1 MIGNINLKVGNSVE
15 NINNVEKVQATK
27 KITIGLFIDTFF
39 PMIDGVVMV
48 VDNYAKRLIKYA
60 NVIVFAPDYAKGKFD
75 DSKFPYKVVR
85 CKSIKMPI
93 IDYSLPMPKLDKK
106 FMCELNGTKLDIVHI
121 HSPFSIGKVGIEYAK
136 KNNVPVIATMHSQY
150 KKDFL
155 RAVKYEPFANI
166 LTKVIVKQY
175 NKCDECWAVNSE
187 VAKIYYE
194 EYKYKK
200 LPKVMGNATD
210 MELLENIEESKKL
223 INQKYN
229 ISPKEKV
236 FLFVGRINNLK
247 NVYLIAHSLKI
258 LKEKYDPK
266 FKMLFVGSGQD
277 EDELKS
283 IISKNN
289 MEQDVIMCGR
299 ITDRKLLANIY
310 ARADLFLFPS
320 LYDASSIVQIEAAS
334 QKTPT
339 LFVEGAATT
348 ATITENVNGF
358 ICKNNENDF
367 AEKINEIITNEK
379 LYKDV
384 SENAYKDIY
393 VNWDSQVKKVFDA
406 YIEIIENQNSKQ

>member
-1 MIGNINLKVGNSVE
+1 MACYINNNLKVGVYL
-15 NINNVEKVQATK
+15 NNKQISETN

-39 PMIDGVVMV
+39 PMIDGVTMV
-48 VDNYAKRLIKYA
+48 VDNYAKRLTKYA
-60 NVIVFAPDYAKGKFD
+60 NVIVFAPEYPKAQYD
-75 DSKFPYKVVR
+75 DSKFLYKVVR
-85 CKSIKMPI
+85 CKSVKMPI
-93 IDYSLPMPKLDKK
+93 IDYSLPMPKIDKK
-106 FMCELNGTKLDIVHI
+106 FMHELNNTKLDIVHI
-121 HSPFSIGKVGIEYAK
+121 HSPFTIGKIGVEYAK
-136 KNNVPVIATMHSQY
+136 KNNVPAIATMHSQY

-155 RAVKYEPFANI
+155 RAVKFEPLANL
-166 LTKVIVKQY
+166 LTIRQY

-187 VAKIYYE
+187 IAKIYYE

-210 MELLENIEESKKL
+210 MKLVENMEQAKKL
-223 INQKYN
+223 INEKYN
-229 ISPKEKV
+229 ISPDEEV

-247 NVYLIAHSLKI
+247 NVFLIANSLKI
-258 LKEKYDPK
+258 LKEKYNPK

-283 IISKNN
+283 IIDKNN
-289 MEQDVIMCGR
+289 MNQDIIMCGK
-299 ITDRKLLANIY
+299 ISDRELLANIY

-358 ICKNNENDF
+358 ISQNNEEDF
-367 AEKINEIITNEK
+367 AEKINEIINNK
-379 LYKDV
+379 ALYDSV
-384 SENAYKDIY
+384 CENVYKDIY
-393 VNWDSQVKKVFDA
+393 INWDSQVSKVFDS
-406 YIEIIENQNSKQ
+406 YMEIISERL

>member
-1 MIGNINLKVGNSVE
+1 MVCYINNNLKVGVYL
-15 NINNVEKVQATK
+15 NNKQISETN

-39 PMIDGVVMV
+39 PMIDGVTMV
-48 VDNYAKRLIKYA
+48 VDNYAKRLTKYA
-60 NVIVFAPDYAKGKFD
+60 NVIVFAPEYPKAQYD
-75 DSKFPYKVVR
+75 DSKFLYKVVR
-85 CKSIKMPI
+85 CKSVKMPI
-93 IDYSLPMPKLDKK
+93 IDYSLPMPKIDKK
-106 FMCELNGTKLDIVHI
+106 FMHELNNTKLDIVHI
-121 HSPFSIGKVGIEYAK
+121 HSPFTIGKIGVEYAK
-136 KNNVPVIATMHSQY
+136 KNNVPAIATMHSQY

-155 RAVKYEPFANI
+155 RAVKFEPLANL
-166 LTKVIVKQY
+166 LTKVIIRQY

-187 VAKIYYE
+187 IAKIYYE

-210 MELLENIEESKKL
+210 MKLVENMEQAKKL
-223 INQKYN
+223 INEKYN
-229 ISPKEKV
+229 ISPDEKV

-247 NVYLIAHSLKI
+247 NVFLIANSLKI
-258 LKEKYDPK
+258 LKEKYNPK

-283 IISKNN
+283 IIDKNN
-289 MEQDVIMCGR
+289 MNQDIIMCGK
-299 ITDRKLLANIY
+299 ISDRELLANIY

-358 ICKNNENDF
+358 ISQNNEENF
-367 AEKINEIITNEK
+367 AEKINEIINNK
-379 LYKDV
+379 ALYDSV
-384 SENAYKDIY
+384 CENVYKDIY
-393 VNWDSQVKKVFDA
+393 INWDSQVSKVFDS
-406 YIEIIENQNSKQ
+406 YMEIISEGL

>member
-1 MIGNINLKVGNSVE
+1 MDNKQVDSAN
-15 NINNVEKVQATK
+15 

-39 PMIDGVVMV
+39 PMIDGVTMV
-48 VDNYAKRLIKYA
+48 VDNYAKRLTKYA
-60 NVIVFAPDYAKGKFD
+60 NVIVFAPEYPKVQYD
-75 DSKFPYKVVR
+75 DSKFSYKVVR
-85 CKSIKMPI
+85 CKSVKMPI
-93 IDYSLPMPKLDKK
+93 IDYSLPMPKIDKE
-106 FMCELNGTKLDIVHI
+106 FMHELNNTKLDIVHI
-121 HSPFSIGKVGIEYAK
+121 HSPFTIGKIGVEYAK
-136 KNNVPVIATMHSQY
+136 KNNVPAIATMHSQY

-155 RAVKYEPFANI
+155 RAVKFEPFANL
-166 LTKVIVKQY
+166 LTKVIIRQY

-187 VAKIYYE
+187 IAKIYYE

-210 MELLENIEESKKL
+210 MKPVENMEQARKL
-223 INQKYN
+223 INEKYN
-229 ISPKEKV
+229 ILPDEKV

-247 NVYLIAHSLKI
+247 NVFLIANSLKI
-258 LKEKYDPK
+258 LKEKYNPK

-283 IISKNN
+283 IIDKNN
-289 MEQDVIMCGR
+289 MNQDIIMCGK
-299 ITDRKLLANIY
+299 ISDRELLANIY

-358 ICKNNENDF
+358 ISQNNEENF
-367 AEKINEIITNEK
+367 AEKINETINNK
-379 LYKDV
+379 VLYDSV
-384 SENAYKDIY
+384 CENVYKDIY
-393 VNWDSQVKKVFDA
+393 INWDSQVSKVFDS
-406 YIEIIENQNSKQ
+406 YMEIIRARL

>member
-1 MIGNINLKVGNSVE
+1 MACYINNNLKVGVYL
-15 NINNVEKVQATK
+15 NNKQISETN

-39 PMIDGVVMV
+39 PMIDGVTMV
-48 VDNYAKRLIKYA
+48 VDNYAKRLTKYA
-60 NVIVFAPDYAKGKFD
+60 NVIVFAPEYPKAQYDASTFL
-75 DSKFPYKVVR
+75 YKVVR
-85 CKSIKMPI
+85 CKSVKMPI
-93 IDYSLPMPKLDKK
+93 IDYSLPMPKIDKK
-106 FMCELNGTKLDIVHI
+106 FMHELNNTKLDIVHI
-121 HSPFSIGKVGIEYAK
+121 HSPFTIGKIGVEYAK
-136 KNNVPVIATMHSQY
+136 KNNVPAIATMHSQY

-155 RAVKYEPFANI
+155 RAVKFEPLANL
-166 LTKVIVKQY
+166 LTKVIIRQY

-187 VAKIYYE
+187 IAKIYYE

-210 MELLENIEESKKL
+210 MKLVENMEQAKKL
-223 INQKYN
+223 INEKYN
-229 ISPKEKV
+229 ISPDEKV

-247 NVYLIAHSLKI
+247 NVFLIANSLKI
-258 LKEKYDPK
+258 LKEKYNPK

-283 IISKNN
+283 IIDKNN
-289 MEQDVIMCGR
+289 MNQDIIMCGK
-299 ITDRKLLANIY
+299 ISDRELLANIY

-358 ICKNNENDF
+358 ISQNNEKDF
-367 AEKINEIITNEK
+367 AEKINEIINNK
-379 LYKDV
+379 ALYDSV
-384 SENAYKDIY
+384 CENVYKDIY
-393 VNWDSQVKKVFDA
+393 INWDSQVSKVFDS
-406 YIEIIENQNSKQ
+406 YMEIISERL

>member
-1 MIGNINLKVGNSVE
+1 MICYINNNLKVGVYL
-15 NINNVEKVQATK
+15 NNKQISKTN

-39 PMIDGVVMV
+39 PMIDGVTMV
-48 VDNYAKRLIKYA
+48 VDNYAKRLTEYA
-60 NVIVFAPDYAKGKFD
+60 NVIVFAPEYPKAQYD
-75 DSKFPYKVVR
+75 DSKLLYKVVR
-85 CKSIKMPI
+85 CKSVKMPI
-93 IDYSLPMPKLDKK
+93 IDYSLPMPKIDKE
-106 FMCELNGTKLDIVHI
+106 FMHELNNTKLDIVHI
-121 HSPFSIGKVGIEYAK
+121 HSPFTIGKIGVEYAK
-136 KNNVPVIATMHSQY
+136 KNNVPAIATMHSQY

-155 RAVKYEPFANI
+155 RAVKFEPLANL
-166 LTKVIVKQY
+166 LTKIIIRQY

-187 VAKIYYE
+187 IAKIYYE

-210 MELLENIEESKKL
+210 MKLVENMEQAKKL
-223 INQKYN
+223 INEKYN
-229 ISPKEKV
+229 ISPDEKV

-247 NVYLIAHSLKI
+247 NVFLIANSLKI
-258 LKEKYDPK
+258 LKEKYNPK

-283 IISKNN
+283 IIDKNN
-289 MEQDVIMCGR
+289 MNQDIIMCGK
-299 ITDRKLLANIY
+299 ISDRELLANIY

-358 ICKNNENDF
+358 ISQNNEEDF
-367 AEKINEIITNEK
+367 AEKINEIINNK
-379 LYKDV
+379 ALYDSV
-384 SENAYKDIY
+384 CENVYKDIY
-393 VNWDSQVKKVFDA
+393 INWDSQVSKVFDS
-406 YIEIIENQNSKQ
+406 YMEIISERL

>member
-1 MIGNINLKVGNSVE
+1 MACYINNNLKVGVYL
-15 NINNVEKVQATK
+15 NNKQISETN

-39 PMIDGVVMV
+39 PMIDGVTMV
-48 VDNYAKRLIKYA
+48 VDNYAKRLTKYA
-60 NVIVFAPDYAKGKFD
+60 NVIVFAPEYPKAQYD
-75 DSKFPYKVVR
+75 DSKFLYKVVR
-85 CKSIKMPI
+85 CKSVKMPI
-93 IDYSLPMPKLDKK
+93 IDYSLPMPKIDKK
-106 FMCELNGTKLDIVHI
+106 FMHELNNTKLDIVHI
-121 HSPFSIGKVGIEYAK
+121 HSPFTIGKIGVEYAK
-136 KNNVPVIATMHSQY
+136 KNNVPAIATMHSQY

-155 RAVKYEPFANI
+155 RAVKFEPLANL
-166 LTKVIVKQY
+166 LTKVIIRQY

-187 VAKIYYE
+187 IAKIYYE

-210 MELLENIEESKKL
+210 MKLVENMEQAKKL
-223 INQKYN
+223 INEKYN
-229 ISPKEKV
+229 ISPDEEV

-247 NVYLIAHSLKI
+247 NVFLIANSLKI
-258 LKEKYDPK
+258 LKEKYNPK

-283 IISKNN
+283 IIDKNN
-289 MEQDVIMCGR
+289 MNQDIIMCGK
-299 ITDRKLLANIY
+299 ISDRELLANIY

-358 ICKNNENDF
+358 ISQNNEKDF
-367 AEKINEIITNEK
+367 AEKINEIINNK
-379 LYKDV
+379 ALYDSV
-384 SENAYKDIY
+384 CENVYKDIY
-393 VNWDSQVKKVFDA
+393 INWDSQVSKVFDS
-406 YIEIIENQNSKQ
+406 YMEIISERL

>member
-1 MIGNINLKVGNSVE
+1 MACYINNNLKVGVYL
-15 NINNVEKVQATK
+15 NNKQISETN

-39 PMIDGVVMV
+39 PMIDGVTMV
-48 VDNYAKRLIKYA
+48 VDNYAKRLTKYA
-60 NVIVFAPDYAKGKFD
+60 NVIVFAPEYPKAQYD
-75 DSKFPYKVVR
+75 DSKFLYKVVR
-85 CKSIKMPI
+85 CKSVKMPI
-93 IDYSLPMPKLDKK
+93 IDYSLPMPKIDKK
-106 FMCELNGTKLDIVHI
+106 FMHELNNTKLDIVHI
-121 HSPFSIGKVGIEYAK
+121 HSPFTIGKIGVEYAK
-136 KNNVPVIATMHSQY
+136 KNNVPAIATMHSQY

-155 RAVKYEPFANI
+155 RAVKFEPLANL
-166 LTKVIVKQY
+166 LTKVIIRQY

-187 VAKIYYE
+187 IAKIYYE

-210 MELLENIEESKKL
+210 MKLVENMEQAKKL
-223 INQKYN
+223 INEKYN
-229 ISPKEKV
+229 ISPDEEV

-247 NVYLIAHSLKI
+247 NVFLIANSLKI
-258 LKEKYDPK
+258 LKEKYNPK

-283 IISKNN
+283 IIDKNN
-289 MEQDVIMCGR
+289 MNQDIIMCGK
-299 ITDRKLLANIY
+299 ISDRELLANIY

-358 ICKNNENDF
+358 ISQNNEEDF
-367 AEKINEIITNEK
+367 AEKINEIINNK
-379 LYKDV
+379 ALYDSV
-384 SENAYKDIY
+384 CENVYKDIY
-393 VNWDSQVKKVFDA
+393 INWDSQVSKVFDS
-406 YIEIIENQNSKQ
+406 YMEIISERL

>member
-1 MIGNINLKVGNSVE
+1 MACYINNNLKVGVYL
-15 NINNVEKVQATK
+15 NNKQISETN

-39 PMIDGVVMV
+39 PMIDGVTMV
-48 VDNYAKRLIKYA
+48 VDNYATRLTKYA
-60 NVIVFAPDYAKGKFD
+60 NVIVFAPEYPKAQYD
-75 DSKFPYKVVR
+75 DSKFLYKVVR
-85 CKSIKMPI
+85 CKSVKMPI
-93 IDYSLPMPKLDKK
+93 IDYSLPMPKIDKK
-106 FMCELNGTKLDIVHI
+106 FMHELNNTKLDIVHI
-121 HSPFSIGKVGIEYAK
+121 HSPFTIGKIGVEYAK
-136 KNNVPVIATMHSQY
+136 KNNVPAIATMHSQY

-155 RAVKYEPFANI
+155 RAVKFEPLANL
-166 LTKVIVKQY
+166 LTKVIIRQY

-187 VAKIYYE
+187 IAKIYYE

-210 MELLENIEESKKL
+210 MKLVENMEQAKKL
-223 INQKYN
+223 INEKYN
-229 ISPKEKV
+229 ISPDEEV

-247 NVYLIAHSLKI
+247 NVFLIANSLKI
-258 LKEKYDPK
+258 LKEKYNPK

-283 IISKNN
+283 IIDKNN
-289 MEQDVIMCGR
+289 MNQDIIMCGK
-299 ITDRKLLANIY
+299 ISDRELLANIY

-358 ICKNNENDF
+358 ISQNNEEDF
-367 AEKINEIITNEK
+367 AEKINEIINNK
-379 LYKDV
+379 ALYDSV
-384 SENAYKDIY
+384 CENVYKDIY
-393 VNWDSQVKKVFDA
+393 INWDSQVSKVFDS
-406 YIEIIENQNSKQ
+406 YMEIISERL

>member
-15 NINNVEKVQATK
+15 NIDNVEKVQATK

-75 DSKFPYKVVR
+75 DSKIPYKVVR

-166 LTKVIVKQY
+166 LTKVIIKQY

-210 MELLENIEESKKL
+210 MELLENIEETKKL

-247 NVYLIAHSLKI
+247 NVYLIARSLKI

-289 MEQDVIMCGR
+289 MEQDIIMCGR
-299 ITDRKLLANIY
+299 ITDRKLLAAIY

-320 LYDASSIVQIEAAS
+320 LFEGLPFTLIEAQANGLPCLCS
-334 QKTPT
+334 DVITPETFVMDNVAT
-339 LFVEGAATT
+339 LSLDSPTHKWVEKMQELLEEYVGQPGDERKKFDDE
-348 ATITENVNGF
+348 IVYSKMRNKHFDIVGE
-358 ICKNNENDF
+358 
-367 AEKINEIITNEK
+367 AESLKKIYEK
-379 LYKDV
+379 
-384 SENAYKDIY
+384 
-393 VNWDSQVKKVFDA
+393 
-406 YIEIIENQNSKQ
+406 